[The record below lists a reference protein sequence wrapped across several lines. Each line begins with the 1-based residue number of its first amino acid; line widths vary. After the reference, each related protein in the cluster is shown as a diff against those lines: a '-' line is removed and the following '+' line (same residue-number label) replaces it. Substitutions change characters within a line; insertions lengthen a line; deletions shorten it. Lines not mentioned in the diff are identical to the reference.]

1 MYVSLNCISFSDRL
15 KEKEMTIEEEE
26 RKKIEINVHRIYNK
40 KIDEITA
47 EMLNFFA
54 MRDTFIEI
62 MFLSGD
68 AFKDLNR
75 IAEELEN
82 KIYDFQ
88 DFVYAEEV
96 KTSDVVVRDFK
107 FECDNM

>member
-1 MYVSLNCISFSDRL
+1 
-15 KEKEMTIEEEE
+15 
-26 RKKIEINVHRIYNK
+26 
-40 KIDEITA
+40 
-47 EMLNFFA
+47 MLNFFA

-62 MFLSGD
+62 MSLSGD